1 METTS
6 WSSRKAQAESSSK
19 MDPFLISTIII
30 SFETVLPSMIP
41 TFVDAVGFTT
51 FPIELEAMISTGPTI
66 SRMSLAVSSL
76 VGGHGI
82 PLTDTMNCPG
92 ARSVPLRRLPS
103 VIELMTIRSCK
114 ERTTL
119 IPIFSSFVLLVIFAT
134 TCPGSKVGSGAD
146 LGTGSGLDS
155 GTSCSAGLDLGC
167 GSAASTSLASSTGA
181 EVITNSPDDLC
192 TLEIKSVIDSGQ
204 ASLLTATI
212 AWPTWISEFA
222 SGLSS

>member
-134 TCPGSKVGSGAD
+134 TCPGSKVGPGLD
-146 LGTGSGLDS
+146 LG
-155 GTSCSAGLDLGC
+155 SCSAGLDLGSCSGMDLGC

-204 ASLLTATI
+204 ASSLTATI
-212 AWPTWISEFA
+212 AWSTWISEFA